1 MVKLKKIALYSILGI
16 GTALAVYHF
25 YPNGSDKEEQAQE
38 TARAGAKEP
47 YEPHPK
53 PKEKVNDVMAD
64 FDKGKDEAK
73 EIVRAGAKK
82 VNDVLDD
89 VMKPEGPSAKERDS
103 LEGIV
108 IEDKKRK
115 DVLDDVLRREKP
127 APYVPVAEKDKQ
139 EKAPAPYAPQVPEA
153 EAQPRQET
161 RREAIALPPL
171 PREAIALPPLPK
183 YCKLIIDEM
192 AVADVRLVPEDS
204 LFRVVYVADTAELH
218 PQLFMARDASS
229 YMFEG
234 KSITQHEFVKRVAQL
249 QKEGEK
255 YIRRK

>member
-139 EKAPAPYAPQVPEA
+139 EKAPAPYTPQVPEA

-161 RREAIALPPL
+161 R
-171 PREAIALPPLPK
+171 REAIALPPLPK

-234 KSITQHEFVKRVAQL
+234 SSITQHEFVKRVAQL